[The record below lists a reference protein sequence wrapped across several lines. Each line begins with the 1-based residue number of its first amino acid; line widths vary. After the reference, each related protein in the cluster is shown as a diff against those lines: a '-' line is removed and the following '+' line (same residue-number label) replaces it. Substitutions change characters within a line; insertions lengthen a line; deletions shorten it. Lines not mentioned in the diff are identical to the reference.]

1 MQLSNW
7 TELTEWLASFH
18 MPTVYL
24 PCYSICPNHLPAH
37 FFLSCVYFA
46 NIYYLK
52 IFPLVCHLFYHSLN
66 NAFPRAKV
74 LVLMK
79 SNLSIYIFV
88 DDVFDIIYKKVWLIQ
103 DHKYFLLCFCLKYSI
118 LHKRYSVFTFKSIIH
133 FELTTVYCITYGS
146 KFFYILISMVPSP
159 LVKEKKRKFF
169 FYWISPAIS
178 SKVNWPYVCIY
189 FQIFYPVL
197 LIQLYTSVPITHCFS
212 LLLFYLFFLLLL
224 FYSKSWDQVILFF
237 LKLFCLF

>member
-1 MQLSNW
+1 
-7 TELTEWLASFH
+7 

-52 IFPLVCHLFYHSLN
+52 IFLLVCHLFYHSLN

-103 DHKYFLLCFCLKYSI
+103 DHTYFLLCFCLKYSI
-118 LHKRYSVFTFKSIIH
+118 LHKRYSVFTFKSKFH

-146 KFFYILISMVPSP
+146 KFFYILISNCSITIS
-159 LVKEKKRKFF
+159 KRKKKKILFLLNF
-169 FYWISPAIS
+169 SCDFVKSQLTICVHLFPDFLSCSIDPI
-178 SKVNWPYVCIY
+178 VY
-189 FQIFYPVL
+189 FGANN
-197 LIQLYTSVPITHCFS
+197 T
-212 LLLFYLFFLLLL
+212 LFFITA
-224 FYSKSWDQVILFF
+224 ILFIF
-237 LKLFCLF
+237 FITFILQ